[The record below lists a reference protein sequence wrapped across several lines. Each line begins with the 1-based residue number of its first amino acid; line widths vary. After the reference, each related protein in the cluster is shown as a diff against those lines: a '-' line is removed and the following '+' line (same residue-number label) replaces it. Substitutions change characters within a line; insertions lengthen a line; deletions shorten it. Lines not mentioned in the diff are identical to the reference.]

1 MERELIKQIGLK
13 EYKIASAFTDMS
25 GLSEGI
31 QTAIKEMYVLGFADG
46 YRKAQQEAKIIE
58 GMKMDEKQANKGV
71 CKDCYY
77 AGSFTCEH

>member
-1 MERELIKQIGLK
+1 MSEEIEGILK
-13 EYKIASAFTDMS
+13 ETRGYLLTLQALKIVNVDDPLNNISK
-25 GLSEGI
+25 
-31 QTAIKEMYVLGFADG
+31 AIALL
-46 YRKAQQEAKIIE
+46 KAQQEAKIVE

>member
-1 MERELIKQIGLK
+1 MEEILKALNQAKLDSIGTKRTGEYRIGL
-13 EYKIASAFTDMS
+13 A
-25 GLSEGI
+25 
-31 QTAIKEMYVLGFADG
+31 
-46 YRKAQQEAKIIE
+46 KAESIVRDYQEAKIVE